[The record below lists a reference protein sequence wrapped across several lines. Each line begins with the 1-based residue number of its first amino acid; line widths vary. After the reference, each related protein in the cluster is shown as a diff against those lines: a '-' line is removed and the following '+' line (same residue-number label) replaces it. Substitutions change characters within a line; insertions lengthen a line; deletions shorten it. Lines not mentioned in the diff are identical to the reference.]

1 MRVEA
6 TTLWRLSVRLA
17 EIQKA
22 GLHHHPLGRTAV
34 READK
39 ANAEYAARLKR
50 RAAVL
55 VPLCLLDGELGV
67 LFTKRS
73 ATRVGSHKGHVSFP
87 GGHMDAGE
95 TAREAALREYEEEVG
110 LGLGPGLAAT
120 AALRPAATPPPPPS
134 PPQLPSSS
142 PWAGATCA
150 LGELPPVRA
159 VTGTMVF
166 PVVGV
171 LGQKGGEV
179 LSGAGLQDMGGL
191 LRGPGAL
198 APPCPEVELV
208 FGVSVREL
216 LDPAH
221 RTEEDLGYRGA
232 VPRFQVSTRPPIW
245 GLTAY
250 ILDDVLRALTREGDG
265 PGGADGGAGAGGGS
279 GSV

>member
-6 TTLWRLSVRLA
+6 TTLWRLSMRLA

-22 GLHHHPLGRTAV
+22 GSSHHPLGRTAV

-87 GGHMDAGE
+87 GGHMEAGE

-110 LGLGPGLAAT
+110 LGLAT
-120 AALRPAATPPPPPS
+120 AALRPAATPPPPPPP
-134 PPQLPSSS
+134 PPQLPLPA
-142 PWAGATCA
+142 PWVGATCA
-150 LGELPPVRA
+150 LGELAPVRA

-191 LRGPGAL
+191 LCGPGAL

-221 RTEEDLGYRGA
+221 RTEEDLGYRGGA
-232 VPRFQVSTRPPIW
+232 VPRFQVICAAATRIAP
-245 GLTAY
+245 THVFRAY
-250 ILDDVLRALTREGDG
+250 C
-265 PGGADGGAGAGGGS
+265 
-279 GSV
+279 